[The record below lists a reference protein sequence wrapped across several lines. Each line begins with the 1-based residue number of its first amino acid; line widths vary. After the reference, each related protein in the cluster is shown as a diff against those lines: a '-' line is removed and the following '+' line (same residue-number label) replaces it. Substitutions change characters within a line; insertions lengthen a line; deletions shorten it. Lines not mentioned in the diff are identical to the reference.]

1 MYNWQT
7 EGIRMSQSKDKFQ
20 INTEI
25 QTIKD
30 KLNYEDIDL
39 MRFHNQTHSEVE
51 AELYEYLS
59 GLNDD
64 WPKEFFT
71 NHEAYNDYVE
81 AKDEEVEEAE
91 QQQVID
97 MYYQPSLFTEEIDI
111 IISNKQNNLLDIRP
125 NRYTIA
131 MLLRTNDI
139 VETEALVSLLIHNGN
154 LTQRNSLWVA
164 QEEIPELEDLVAAE
178 AGEAVGLSADL
189 ELLKD
194 DREKG

>member
-1 MYNWQT
+1 
-7 EGIRMSQSKDKFQ
+7 MSQSKDKFQ

-30 KLNYEDIDL
+30 KLDYEDIDL

-64 WPKEFFT
+64 LPKEFFT
-71 NHEAYNDYVE
+71 NPEAYNDYVE
-81 AKDEEVEEAE
+81 AKAEEVEEAE